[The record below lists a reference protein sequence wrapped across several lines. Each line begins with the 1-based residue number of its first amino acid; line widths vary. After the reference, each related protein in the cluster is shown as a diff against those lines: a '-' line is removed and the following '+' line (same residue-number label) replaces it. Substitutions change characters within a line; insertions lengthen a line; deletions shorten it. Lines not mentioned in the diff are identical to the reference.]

1 MDEEENTNETTG
13 PRGNMTANTTIRS
26 IEKTCTQKLSIPILE
41 KYDPVSVKLWWR
53 KFIQYVKMTQDID
66 ITTMVNSREILPRYR
81 EQLEED
87 IKDIFIWAIGQT
99 ALTEM
104 TKTVREREPTNL
116 SLYRHYA
123 LFRLLY
129 TPERNKH
136 HSRANFFQLKRE
148 PGESASDLCKRILEA
163 EQTASLKR

>member
-26 IEKTCTQKLSIPILE
+26 VERTCTQKLSIPILE
-41 KYDPVSVKLWWR
+41 KYDPLSVKLWWR
-53 KFIQYVKMTQDID
+53 KFIQYVKMTKDLD
-66 ITTMVNSREILPRYR
+66 ITTMVNSREILPRYQ

-87 IKDIFIWAIGQT
+87 IEDIFIWAIGQT

-116 SLYRHYA
+116 PLYRLYA
-123 LFRLLY
+123 LFRLHY

-136 HSRANFFQLKRE
+136 HSRADFLELKRE
-148 PGESASDLCKRILEA
+148 PGESASDVWKRICLLY
-163 EQTASLKR
+163 TSPSPRD